1 MFLVSLNRKLRQL
14 NWFKKNN
21 IKEPD
26 LINYL
31 DLVSLGTI
39 CDVVPLTGLNRAL
52 VKQGLEVLKRKTNLG
67 LKTLKNIC
75 GIESNINTYHLG
87 YVIGPRIN
95 AGGRVG
101 RCSHGANLLLETN
114 ASEIFKIASEL
125 EQFNNERKILEK
137 ELLNYALISAQ
148 DKVADPVIIID
159 GSNWHEGVIGII
171 ASRIK
176 DK

>member
-1 MFLVSLNRKLRQL
+1 MLM
-14 NWFKKNN
+14 
-21 IKEPD
+21 
-26 LINYL
+26 
-31 DLVSLGTI
+31 
-39 CDVVPLTGLNRAL
+39 
-52 VKQGLEVLKRKTNLG
+52 NL
-67 LKTLKNIC
+67 C
-75 GIESNINTYHLG
+75 RIESKPTTYHLG
-87 YVIGPRIN
+87 YVLGPRIN

-101 RCSHGANLLLETN
+101 KCSHGANLLLETN

-176 DK
+176 DKYNKPTIIISNR